1 MTNSP
6 GDGQPPQ
13 DPNQPPSGE
22 QPGYWQQQ
30 SGQPG
35 DPTGEPY
42 TQPQYGGQTPSG
54 QAPQAPGYPMAY
66 APDHPKATTSLIL
79 GILGIVICGII
90 APFAWRMGKRTVAEI
105 DASHGQLGGRGS
117 AQAGYILGLIGTILL
132 GLGLLFV
139 IGALALGVI
148 GTISSSS

>member
-1 MTNSP
+1 
-6 GDGQPPQ
+6 
-13 DPNQPPSGE
+13 
-22 QPGYWQQQ
+22 
-30 SGQPG
+30 
-35 DPTGEPY
+35 
-42 TQPQYGGQTPSG
+42 
-54 QAPQAPGYPMAY
+54 MAY